1 MSIYESDRV
10 GIINKT
16 KCLMPCSFLEYKV
29 FNSAYW
35 EWVYVQTISWD
46 HKKKMLQLTEDP
58 IVYPSGG
65 EAEVW
70 ISAIFSSSSIQ
81 VMREEEA
88 YSFLSLVADCGGV
101 LGLFVGFNFLMVLD
115 SVFMYSVTFFLRI
128 NHNHWDDEYTIHN
141 YCMQFVNTCH
151 RINTAKTA
159 VSWLCPT
166 IFTSPRC

>member
-1 MSIYESDRV
+1 
-10 GIINKT
+10 
-16 KCLMPCSFLEYKV
+16 
-29 FNSAYW
+29 
-35 EWVYVQTISWD
+35 
-46 HKKKMLQLTEDP
+46 MLQLTEDP

-115 SVFMYSVTFFLRI
+115 SVFMYSVTFFLKI
-128 NHNHWDDEYTIHN
+128 KHNH
-141 YCMQFVNTCH
+141 
-151 RINTAKTA
+151 
-159 VSWLCPT
+159 
-166 IFTSPRC
+166 